1 MQQRRNPR
9 ESRTRVITD
18 QSGCRTGVRRRGLQ
32 NDYPRASGRQL
43 AAIAGFGEIRDT
55 IAVGI
60 RQRPD
65 ALNERIGIAAKLT
78 AKSYS
83 EFPERNGHAPC
94 QRLTGYLP
102 VGLGAGAG
110 AEAGAFEA
118 PLLATGALCNCARIA
133 GVMSIVGVV

>member
-1 MQQRRNPR
+1 M
-9 ESRTRVITD
+9 
-18 QSGCRTGVRRRGLQ
+18 
-32 NDYPRASGRQL
+32 
-43 AAIAGFGEIRDT
+43 
-55 IAVGI
+55 AVGI

-65 ALNERIGIAAKLT
+65 PLDQRIGIAAKLT

-110 AEAGAFEA
+110 AAAGA
-118 PLLATGALCNCARIA
+118 LAGALAAGALLCNCARIA
-133 GVMSIVGVV
+133 GVMSMVGVV

>member
-1 MQQRRNPR
+1 MQQRRDPR
-9 ESRTRVITD
+9 ERHTRVIAD
-18 QSGCRTGVRRRGLQ
+18 QSRCRTRVRRRGLQ
-32 NDYPRASGRQL
+32 NDYRRASGRQL
-43 AAIAGFGEIRDT
+43 AAIAGFGEVRDT

-60 RQRPD
+60 RKRPD
-65 ALNERIGIAAKLT
+65 ALDQRIGIAAKLT

-110 AEAGAFEA
+110 AEAGALA
-118 PLLATGALCNCARIA
+118 GALLATGALCNCARIA